1 MSNQL
6 DDVFNNKFCYEN
18 TDVLINKLDVKD
30 PIKLKNIEIEK
41 TAYKLSLLN
50 LGDYPS
56 INQTWDVK
64 HYLSIH
70 KFLFDELY
78 SFAGNY
84 REEDI
89 SKSCEPYSNDYTFFC
104 PKENIGKELQRT
116 LRNMEDIHIMVN
128 SREKLVLFLS
138 KFFLDLNIIHP
149 FREGNGRTMR
159 EFLREYV
166 ERINKRKG
174 LNYEL
179 NYDMDEETKE
189 QYLKSS
195 ILLDKTLAYNVFDKL
210 VKEKEI
216 INEKNITL

>member
-18 TDVLINKLDVKD
+18 TDVLINKLDIKD

-50 LGDYPS
+50 LGDYSS

-104 PKENIGKELQRT
+104 PKEKIGKELQRT
-116 LRNMEDIHIMVN
+116 LRNMEDIYIMVN